1 MIDCVLLAPI
11 NLYFDT
17 TPIGRI
23 INRFTKDLSL
33 LETTILYIIG
43 TTLSTLYQLVA
54 VMLMAVIVVPW
65 IGLFF
70 PIVAM
75 LLYHFYKN
83 AISAKKE
90 VQRIESVTKSPLL
103 SFQSE
108 IISGSSTIRAYQKK
122 DDFIERSNEF
132 LNDNIVANQW
142 SEGVPFWFAIRI
154 DIVAIVMMSL
164 ISVLCVLSRNST
176 DPVML
181 AMTLTYA
188 LTVQANTAQSIRCI
202 M

>member
-83 AISAKKE
+83 AICAKKE

>member
-1 MIDCVLLAPI
+1 MNAPI

-33 LETTILYIIG
+33 LETTIIYVIG
-43 TTLSTLYQLVA
+43 TTLSTMYQLVA
-54 VMLMAVIVVPW
+54 VMIMAVIVVPW
-65 IGLFF
+65 IGVFF

-103 SFQSE
+103 SF
-108 IISGSSTIRAYQKK
+108 
-122 DDFIERSNEF
+122 
-132 LNDNIVANQW
+132 
-142 SEGVPFWFAIRI
+142 
-154 DIVAIVMMSL
+154 
-164 ISVLCVLSRNST
+164 
-176 DPVML
+176 
-181 AMTLTYA
+181 
-188 LTVQANTAQSIRCI
+188 
-202 M
+202 